1 MSGTQ
6 TKQNAKARQ
15 VPALCQGPRYFDPS
29 TLTEEEAGD
38 LWTRCMAAIAAGQRE
53 RRVPGLIRV
62 RHRPAELIT
71 LYGRTGRLERF
82 WLRTLAFNHLVIVGN
97 RDGLLPLDVEPIH
110 GR

>member
-97 RDGLLPLDVEPIH
+97 REGLLPLDVGSIH
-110 GR
+110 G